1 MRSAKE
7 TILGASTPS
16 ADSYILAMLSN
27 NLLGTKFKV
36 VHGYAGATEVSLAV
50 ENGEVQGEA
59 GKDWTTLT
67 STKPQWIRD
76 KLINIL
82 VQMGMKAH
90 PDLKG
95 VPMAIELAKTPED
108 RQVME
113 VVFAKYRHV
122 AAVLHGARRTAGA
135 ARAIAARLRRDA
147 ERSGRDR
154 GGQEARHGSE
164 PGARRGGRE
173 AGDEDDG
180 DAG

>member
-1 MRSAKE
+1 MHPACGRLQDASAKE

-67 STKPQWIRD
+67 ATKPQWIRD

-95 VPMAIELAKTPED
+95 VPMAIELRE
-108 RQVME
+108 
-113 VVFAKYRHV
+113 V
-122 AAVLHGARRTAGA
+122 AARTGRSWRSCSPSTAWRGRSSRRPAC
-135 ARAIAARLRRDA
+135 R
-147 ERSGRDR
+147 RSGSRCC
-154 GGQEARHGSE
+154 
-164 PGARRGGRE
+164 GAPSTRP
-173 AGDEDDG
+173 
-180 DAG
+180 